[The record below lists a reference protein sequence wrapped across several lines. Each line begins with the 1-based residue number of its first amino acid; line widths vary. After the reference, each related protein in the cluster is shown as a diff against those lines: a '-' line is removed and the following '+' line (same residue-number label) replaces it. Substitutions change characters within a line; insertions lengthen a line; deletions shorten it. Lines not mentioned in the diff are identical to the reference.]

1 MGLGRTLLA
10 MKKRFIVNADDFGLC
25 TGVNRAIE
33 KAHTDGILTST
44 TIMAGAE
51 GTDEALEM
59 ARQMPSL
66 GVGIHLNLVEG
77 RALCQNRQAG
87 CILDENGEFRYSA
100 GKIALKSMIC
110 PSARKAIEN
119 ELAAQIESLLEKG
132 LKPTH
137 FDSHKH
143 VHTFP
148 SIYKIVVRLARR
160 FGVGAVRWPCESLKT
175 CSSGW
180 PLPSKNGKR
189 RTRIIRTMAR
199 INRLQDNSLIK
210 NDAFYGIA
218 HTGKADDEFWRAV
231 CKNAETEVAEVMTH
245 PGYLQ
250 GLDPAKTRLID
261 ERVVELE
268 ALCSESTKKAIADSG
283 VELIHYGNDKC

>member
-1 MGLGRTLLA
+1 

-25 TGVNRAIE
+25 AGVNQAIQ
-33 KAHTDGILTST
+33 KAHTDGILTSA

-59 ARQMPSL
+59 ARQMPRL
-66 GVGIHLNLVEG
+66 GVGIHLNLTEN
-77 RALCQNRQAG
+77 RALCQNGQAG
-87 CILDENGEFRYSA
+87 CILDKNGEFRNSA
-100 GKIALKSMIC
+100 GIIALMSMIC
-110 PSARKAIEN
+110 PRTRKAIEA
-119 ELAAQIESLLEKG
+119 ELTAQIESLLQKG

-143 VHTFP
+143 IHTFP
-148 SIYKIVVRLARR
+148 SIYRIVARLARR
-160 FGVGAVRWPCESLKT
+160 FGVSAIRWPFETSKT

-180 PLPSKNGKR
+180 PLPSKNGKT

-199 INRLQDNSLIK
+199 VNRWQNNTFIK
-210 NDAFYGIA
+210 NEAFYGIA

-231 CKNAETEVAEVMTH
+231 CKNAEMEVAEVMMH
-245 PGYLQ
+245 PGYRQ

-268 ALCSESTKKAIADSG
+268 ALCSESTKKAIADAG
-283 VELIHYGNDKC
+283 IELIHYGVL

>member
-1 MGLGRTLLA
+1 

-25 TGVNRAIE
+25 SGVNQAIQ

-44 TIMAGAE
+44 TIMAGAD

-59 ARQMPSL
+59 ARQMPLL

-77 RALCQNRQAG
+77 KALCQNRQAG
-87 CILDENGEFRYSA
+87 CVLDENGEFRHSA
-100 GKIALKSMIC
+100 GKIALMSVIC
-110 PSARKAIEN
+110 PNTRRAIEN

-148 SIYKIVVRLARR
+148 SIYRIVVRLARR
-160 FGVGAVRWPCESLKT
+160 FGVGAVRWPYEKLKT

-189 RTRIIRTMAR
+189 RTQIIQTMSR
-199 INRLQDNSLIK
+199 INRWQDNSVIK

-218 HTGKADDEFWRAV
+218 HTGKADDEFWKAV
-231 CKNAETEVAEVMTH
+231 CENAETEVAEVMTH
-245 PGYLQ
+245 PGYLD
-250 GLDPAKTRLID
+250 GLDPEKTRLID

-268 ALCSESTKKAIADSG
+268 ALCSESTKKAIADAG
-283 VELIHYGNDKC
+283 VELIHYGVL